1 MAVMGILATVTVLLI
16 LLCLR
21 VGSQP
26 VDLIDMVHTFAHI
39 IVPDRSQTD
48 VEIGETILLY
58 VRLPRVL
65 LALLIG
71 ASLAVVGVALQA
83 LLRNPLADPYVL
95 GISSGSA
102 LGASL
107 ALSIGIGH
115 SLVQQATV
123 PFWAFVGGIAA
134 MAVVYRIALSGGRL
148 PVHTLLLTGIIINAV
163 LSAVILF
170 VTSILDPTKL
180 FRMMSWL
187 MGNVPSPDFAT
198 LGILAA
204 YAGVGIVLLLRQAG
218 NLNLLALGEES
229 AMTLGVDVERVKR
242 TVFVL
247 AALLTGAAVSVS
259 GMIGFVGMVVPH
271 MLRMTIG
278 ADHRFLLPASAL
290 IGGCFL
296 MISDTMARTLFAP
309 SEIPVGIVTALI
321 GGPIFIGLLMTHTAR
336 MNV

>member
-1 MAVMGILATVTVLLI
+1 MLSRRWMAVMAFLMVVTLLLF
-16 LLCLR
+16 LLCLMA
-21 VGSQP
+21 GSQH
-26 VDLIDMVHTFAHI
+26 VGLIDVVHTFAPI
-39 IVPDRSQTD
+39 LFQDRSQAD

-107 ALSIGIGH
+107 ALSIGIGQ
-115 SLVQQATV
+115 SLVQQAAV

-170 VTSILDPTKL
+170 VTSILDPT
-180 FRMMSWL
+180 
-187 MGNVPSPDFAT
+187 
-198 LGILAA
+198 
-204 YAGVGIVLLLRQAG
+204 
-218 NLNLLALGEES
+218 
-229 AMTLGVDVERVKR
+229 
-242 TVFVL
+242 
-247 AALLTGAAVSVS
+247 
-259 GMIGFVGMVVPH
+259 
-271 MLRMTIG
+271 
-278 ADHRFLLPASAL
+278 
-290 IGGCFL
+290 
-296 MISDTMARTLFAP
+296 
-309 SEIPVGIVTALI
+309 
-321 GGPIFIGLLMTHTAR
+321 
-336 MNV
+336 